1 MHIIVGL
8 GNPGSKFDGTRHNI
22 GFEMIDYLARTHH
35 IAVKK
40 IRHKALIG
48 EGTIAGHKVVLVKP
62 QTFMNLSG
70 ETVQSILA
78 YYKVPTTHLLV
89 VYDDI
94 DLVPGAL
101 RIRHKGSGGTH
112 NGMRNIIAMIK
123 REDFPRMRIGV
134 GKSDVIPLEK
144 FVLSGFS
151 KEEIPQ
157 MEDAIIRGAKAIQLY
172 ITEGLDRAM
181 NAYNG

>member
-1 MHIIVGL
+1 MFIIVGL
-8 GNPGSKFDGTRHNI
+8 GNPGQRFEGTRHNI
-22 GFEMIDYLARTHH
+22 GFEVIDYLSRHYH
-35 IAVKK
+35 IPVKK
-40 IRHKALIG
+40 IKHKALIG
-48 EGTIAGHKVVLVKP
+48 EGTIAGHKIVLIKP

-70 ETVQSILA
+70 DTVQSALA
-78 YYKVPTTHLLV
+78 YYKVPLDHLLV

-112 NGMRNIIAMIK
+112 NGMRHIISILK
-123 REDFPRMRIGV
+123 QDGFPRMRLGV

-144 FVLSGFS
+144 FVLSGFT
-151 KEEIPQ
+151 KDEIPA
-157 MEDAIIRGAKAIQLY
+157 MEQAVERCAKAIDLY
-172 ITEGLDRAM
+172 VREGLDRAM